1 MPFKISLFFL
11 ITAWNFFIDMQ
22 REDRCWLILV
32 LNVEKTLT
40 ETEVENF
47 YTSLEM

>member
-11 ITAWNFFIDMQ
+11 IPAWIFFIDMQ
-22 REDRCWLILV
+22 REDKRWLILL
-32 LNVEKTLT
+32 LNVGKTLT
-40 ETEVENF
+40 ETEVENC